1 MKTVNKVEVDYAV
14 ADGRRRRGRQDAA
27 WYVDGDGHTWVA
39 TVTVD
44 GNAVH
49 VYCDGEM
56 RIVVDD
62 DVVRTTGDLIGLG
75 ITSDRKLFAANESGR
90 TWWQNNAWFDLYDA
104 DSGQHLDCVCH
115 SVRAAV
121 DAATEVLKT
130 QYTTEGD
137 K

>member
-39 TVTVD
+39 TVTVG

-90 TWWQNNAWFDLYDA
+90 TWWENNAWFDLYDN
-104 DSGQHLDCVCH
+104 GGHHLDCVCDTLNEAI
-115 SVRAAV
+115 RM
-121 DAATEVLKT
+121 ATELIN
-130 QYTTEGD
+130 QYPNKGD
-137 K
+137 NQ